1 VDKKSK
7 STLQFT
13 ADQEKINFG
22 SRLARV
28 IAPAL
33 VVAGILAGTIAAAA
47 TAPAPATAVVAAPV
61 APIPGGGNTGNEVG
75 VNG

>member
-1 VDKKSK
+1 M
-7 STLQFT
+7 QFT
-13 ADQEKINFG
+13 ADQEQINFG

-33 VVAGILAGTIAAAA
+33 VVVGILVGTIAPAA

-61 APIPGGGNTGNEVG
+61 AASPGGGNTGNEVG
-75 VNG
+75 IGG